1 MFIWDII
8 IDNSTFTNNRANYR
22 GGALYAEGKLNISN
36 SNFSNNKAS
45 YGGAISNQ
53 NNAKS
58 IITNSTFKNNSA
70 SSIGGAIRNNGG
82 QLDINDSTFDNNS
95 AGEYSGAVS
104 SFTDSA
110 TEVYNSV
117 FMSNSAGDRGG
128 AIRNG
133 GNLIVFWIIQWKTF
147 SKYTIQWSIINF
159 HNLSAQKSL
168 INDEGTLLEGKLNG
182 QTLSLEVVIFS
193 M

>member
-1 MFIWDII
+1 MEQFQIKIMR
-8 IDNSTFTNNRANYR
+8 NP
-22 GGALYAEGKLNISN
+22 LLL
-36 SNFSNNKAS
+36 
-45 YGGAISNQ
+45 
-53 NNAKS
+53 
-58 IITNSTFKNNSA
+58 NSTFKNNSA

-133 GNLIVFWIIQWKTF
+133 GNLIVF
-147 SKYTIQWSIINF
+147 
-159 HNLSAQKSL
+159 
-168 INDEGTLLEGKLNG
+168 
-182 QTLSLEVVIFS
+182 
-193 M
+193 